1 MAAFGCSLRAIA
13 LKRQYLPKAI
23 YKYRSDNINA
33 RENLRSNTIWL
44 ASPESYN
51 DPYDCLLRFSGPS
64 MTSAFEKGLIDPF
77 IRGYGLEI
85 PNEKINEAKQSATPL
100 ETLSQNISGVGKP
113 GVSPKQIA
121 EYFSKMVPKYVQTTV
136 NSLQVMRGAMKL
148 CSFSAVNDS
157 ILMWSHYGSHH
168 QGFCVEY
175 DIEQFDPADPFLRN
189 LYPVVYSHEVFDLT
203 PWAEKLVT
211 GNREEFNPYFPLL
224 GVLQKYDGWAYEKEW
239 RYVLF
244 QEAASPSRTRSVP
257 TPSRVLLGARMPEH
271 NKKEL
276 VEICAAKRIS
286 VWEMQMSSDRYEL
299 QAAPLSV

>member
-1 MAAFGCSLRAIA
+1 MA
-13 LKRQYLPKAI
+13 
-23 YKYRSDNINA
+23 
-33 RENLRSNTIWL
+33 EH
-44 ASPESYN
+44 
-51 DPYDCLLRFSGPS
+51 
-64 MTSAFEKGLIDPF
+64 
-77 IRGYGLEI
+77 
-85 PNEKINEAKQSATPL
+85 
-100 ETLSQNISGVGKP
+100 
-113 GVSPKQIA
+113 
-121 EYFSKMVPKYVQTTV
+121 FSKMLPQYVQNTV
-136 NSLQVMRGAMKL
+136 NFLQAMRSVMKL

-168 QGFCVEY
+168 QGFRVEY
-175 DIEQFDPADPFLRN
+175 DIEQFDPGDAFLSN

-244 QEAASPSRTRSVP
+244 QETASPSRARLMP
-257 TPSRVLLGARMPEH
+257 TPSRVLLGAKMAEP

-276 VEICAAKRIS
+276 VEVCGAKRICA
-286 VWEMQMSSDRYEL
+286 WEMQMSGDKYEL